1 MRKRLSKVTTISL
14 GASLLF
20 AFGMAPM
27 ANASTKA
34 QKTLKISNTKLTGSV
49 GTQLKVTTSGGSGSG
64 AVKFTV
70 KGAGC
75 TIGSTSGELKATAAT
90 TCTVTAVKAASGA
103 YKAATSAA
111 VKFVFSLSQAPL
123 RITNTTLTGEVG
135 TPIIVTAAGGSGS
148 GAVTFNTTGAVCSIN
163 SSTGALTAGAVGSC
177 PVTASKAGSGKYP
190 AITSAPVT
198 FHFGVGT
205 QATLTIANTTLT
217 GSVGTPLAVT
227 VSGGSGTGAVTYS
240 VTGTGCTID
249 PASGALSDT
258 AAGTCV
264 VTATKAADAN
274 YQAASSAPVTFT
286 FAVGGGGGGGDTPT
300 FSNPDSATLTSITG
314 TDGAQI
320 NDTVNG
326 DAYFINQYYSATDHW
341 YENYIDAGATVTM
354 TWQVDGANGQPLAS
368 QPVTLTDNLAYACA
382 VGTTWTD
389 ANLNINPGCGGGT
402 EGTETGT
409 TNANGVVSFTVTNT
423 NTVTG
428 TRPADMTTTGGAE
441 ANEKVYDWTRFVL
454 VIGTDTITANPNT
467 TVDQATDLVDLI
479 VIPKA

>member
-27 ANASTKA
+27 ANASTMA
-34 QKTLKISNTKLTGSV
+34 QKTLKISNTKLTGAV

-70 KGAGC
+70 KGAHC
-75 TIGSTSGELKATAAT
+75 TIGSTSGELKATAAA
-90 TCTVTAVKAASGA
+90 TCTVTATKAASGS

-111 VKFVFSLSQAPL
+111 VKFVFSLSQAAL
-123 RITNTTLTGEVG
+123 RITNTTLSGTVG
-135 TPIIVTAAGGSGS
+135 TPIVVTAAGGSGS
-148 GAVTFNTTGAVCSIN
+148 GAVTFNTTGSVCSIN

-177 PVTASKAGSGKYP
+177 PVTATKAGSGSYP

-198 FHFGVGT
+198 FHFTTGT
-205 QATLTIANTTLT
+205 QATLTIANTMLT
-217 GSVGTPLAVT
+217 GNVGTPLTVT
-227 VSGGSGTGAVTYS
+227 TSGGSGTGAVTFT
-240 VTGTGCTID
+240 VTGSGCAIN
-249 PASGALSDT
+249 ASSGSLTDSAP
-258 AAGTCV
+258 GTCV
-264 VTATKAADAN
+264 VTAAKAADAN
-274 YQAASSAPVTFT
+274 YKAATSAPITFT
-286 FAVGGGGGGGDTPT
+286 FAAGGGGGGSDTPT
-300 FSNPDSATLTSITG
+300 FNNPDTAVLTSITG
-314 TDGAQI
+314 IDGAQI

-341 YENYIDAGATVTM
+341 YENYIDAGAAVTM
-354 TWQVDGANGQPLAS
+354 TWQVNGSNGQPLANE
-368 QPVTLTDNLAYACA
+368 PVTLTDNLAYSCS

-402 EGTETGT
+402 QGTESGT
-409 TNANGVVSFTVTNT
+409 TNANGIVTFTVTNT
-423 NTVTG
+423 NTATG
-428 TRPADMTTTGGAE
+428 ARPADMTTTGAAE
-441 ANEKVYDWTRFVL
+441 SNEKIYNWTRFVL
-454 VIGTDTITANPNT
+454 QVGTDTYTANPNT